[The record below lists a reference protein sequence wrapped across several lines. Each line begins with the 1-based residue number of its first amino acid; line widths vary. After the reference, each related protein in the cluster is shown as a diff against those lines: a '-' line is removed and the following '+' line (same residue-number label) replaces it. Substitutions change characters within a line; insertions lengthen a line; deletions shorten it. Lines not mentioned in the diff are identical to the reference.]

1 MVIVMVIVMVIDQCH
16 GMWGE
21 IDDTIIVMFVIM
33 VITECQYMMKN

>member
-1 MVIVMVIVMVIDQCH
+1 
-16 GMWGE
+16 MWGE